1 MKNFPYFFRIHKNR
15 LIISYDTIIM
25 SFPYIDFP
33 RKPPKWKK
41 KKNTRRETERK
52 STSSQHLFL
61 SNKYHLFYKKQQR
74 RKLHNKLSE
83 KTQLFLPFSFVFWYR
98 VNIKIHKYES
108 HTPVNTANIF
118 QLSFSHK
125 LNFSFDCLA
134 TRVLL
139 LKVRTT
145 TDSTQSHNNIKNT
158 HTEKLKKKKFFRN
171 ENNIIFPPN
180 KKMFFFS
187 SFLFILFWFS
197 VLTSLRALL
206 YFISH
211 REFFFS
217 SFP

>member
-1 MKNFPYFFRIHKNR
+1 MKQ
-15 LIISYDTIIM
+15 
-25 SFPYIDFP
+25 
-33 RKPPKWKK
+33 
-41 KKNTRRETERK
+41 KNTRRETERK

-145 TDSTQSHNNIKNT
+145 TDSTQSHKNIKNT

-180 KKMFFFS
+180 KKMFFFFLLIYFILVLGFDILTS
-187 SFLFILFWFS
+187 SAVFYFAQRIFFLF
-197 VLTSLRALL
+197 
-206 YFISH
+206 
-211 REFFFS
+211 
-217 SFP
+217 FPVTEK